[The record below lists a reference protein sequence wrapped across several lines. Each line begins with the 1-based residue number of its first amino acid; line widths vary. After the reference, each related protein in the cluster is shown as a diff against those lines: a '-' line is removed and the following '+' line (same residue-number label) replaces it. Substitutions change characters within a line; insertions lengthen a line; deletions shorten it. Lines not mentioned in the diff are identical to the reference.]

1 MTEGINYG
9 AELNWELGVDFPL
22 WANTEVYVK
31 TVSKGYLLEGET
43 PKDAY
48 WRVATTVA
56 KRLRKP
62 DLASKFFDYM
72 WRGWLNLA
80 TPVFSN
86 TGTER
91 GLPISCFGIDV
102 GDSIHEIGAKNLEMM
117 LLAKHGGGVGARF
130 LLDAAETKIG
140 RDTTNEIQLDD
151 ITVSRSHAMIS
162 KKDGYHIRDLGSLN
176 GTYLNAIAVR
186 DTQVNAGDEI
196 QIGKYHLTLFIG
208 DK

>member
-1 MTEGINYG
+1 MADKATPPKDLTSTLNLRQLRSIPQAGLSEDLLKSLTIEQKNVVSNLPKGEGILLVLKG
-9 AELNWELGVDFPL
+9 A
-22 WANTEVYVK
+22 
-31 TVSKGYLLEGET
+31 
-43 PKDAY
+43 
-48 WRVATTVA
+48 
-56 KRLRKP
+56 
-62 DLASKFFDYM
+62 
-72 WRGWLNLA
+72 
-80 TPVFSN
+80 
-86 TGTER
+86 
-91 GLPISCFGIDV
+91 
-102 GDSIHEIGAKNLEMM
+102 
-117 LLAKHGGGVGARF
+117 GVGARF

-162 KKDGYHIRDLGSLN
+162 KKDGYHVKDLGSLN

>member
-1 MTEGINYG
+1 MADKAT
-9 AELNWELGVDFPL
+9 P
-22 WANTEVYVK
+22 
-31 TVSKGYLLEGET
+31 
-43 PKDAY
+43 PKDL
-48 WRVATTVA
+48 TST
-56 KRLRKP
+56 
-62 DLASKFFDYM
+62 
-72 WRGWLNLA
+72 LNLRQLRSIPQA
-80 TPVFSN
+80 GLSEDLLKSLTIEQKNVVSN
-86 TGTER
+86 
-91 GLPISCFGIDV
+91 LPKGAGILLV
-102 GDSIHEIGAKNLEMM
+102 LKGA
-117 LLAKHGGGVGARF
+117 GVGARF

-162 KKDGYHIRDLGSLN
+162 KKDGYHIKDLGSLN